1 MLEQEREEVTE
12 KLKKRETDLYKY
24 KFKIKDLQKS
34 KHVLT
39 HRTTEMRA
47 SLEPKEQRIE
57 DLKDQLLNLEK
68 VFEQQMKKMNQLG
81 KELAKRQSK
90 INTLHLDLGQQKE
103 ATAEQEKTIIKFASD
118 VHKIVQTKDEKAYVT
133 GVMKLNQ
140 DYVMSTVAYEEA
152 LGKGKKDPEALEEL
166 DR

>member
-1 MLEQEREEVTE
+1 MEKLRDEAELLMLASKKKKKEVKAKLEEKIKQINMLEQERQEVTE

-68 VFEQQMKKMNQLG
+68 VFE
-81 KELAKRQSK
+81 R
-90 INTLHLDLGQQKE
+90 
-103 ATAEQEKTIIKFASD
+103 
-118 VHKIVQTKDEKAYVT
+118 
-133 GVMKLNQ
+133 
-140 DYVMSTVAYEEA
+140 
-152 LGKGKKDPEALEEL
+152 
-166 DR
+166 

>member
-1 MLEQEREEVTE
+1 MLMQEREEVTD
-12 KLKKRETDLYKY
+12 KLKKRDTDLYKY

-68 VFEQQMKKMNQLG
+68 VFERQMQRMNQLG
-81 KELAKRQSK
+81 EELAKKQSK
-90 INTLHLDLGQQKE
+90 INQLNLDLTGQKE
-103 ATAEQEKTIIKFASD
+103 ATAD
-118 VHKIVQTKDEKAYVT
+118 
-133 GVMKLNQ
+133 
-140 DYVMSTVAYEEA
+140 
-152 LGKGKKDPEALEEL
+152 
-166 DR
+166 

>member
-1 MLEQEREEVTE
+1 MLEKEREEVTE

-57 DLKDQLLNLEK
+57 DLKDQLLALEN
-68 VFEQQMKKMNQLG
+68 VFENQMQRMNQLG
-81 KELAKRQSK
+81 EDLAKTQSK
-90 INTLHLDLGQQKE
+90 INQRHLDM
-103 ATAEQEKTIIKFASD
+103 EK
-118 VHKIVQTKDEKAYVT
+118 
-133 GVMKLNQ
+133 
-140 DYVMSTVAYEEA
+140 
-152 LGKGKKDPEALEEL
+152 
-166 DR
+166 

>member
-1 MLEQEREEVTE
+1 MLKAKLKKKQIKAKLEEKIKQINMLEQEGDEVTE

-57 DLKDQLLNLEK
+57 DLKD
-68 VFEQQMKKMNQLG
+68 
-81 KELAKRQSK
+81 
-90 INTLHLDLGQQKE
+90 
-103 ATAEQEKTIIKFASD
+103 
-118 VHKIVQTKDEKAYVT
+118 
-133 GVMKLNQ
+133 
-140 DYVMSTVAYEEA
+140 
-152 LGKGKKDPEALEEL
+152 
-166 DR
+166 

>member
-1 MLEQEREEVTE
+1 LEKLRDEAELLMLASKKKKKEVKAKLEEKIKQINMLEQERQEVTE

-68 VFEQQMKKMNQLG
+68 VFE
-81 KELAKRQSK
+81 R
-90 INTLHLDLGQQKE
+90 
-103 ATAEQEKTIIKFASD
+103 
-118 VHKIVQTKDEKAYVT
+118 
-133 GVMKLNQ
+133 
-140 DYVMSTVAYEEA
+140 
-152 LGKGKKDPEALEEL
+152 
-166 DR
+166 

>member
-1 MLEQEREEVTE
+1 LLMLASKKKKKEVKAKLEEKIKQINMLEQERQEVTE

-68 VFEQQMKKMNQLG
+68 VFERQMQRMNQLG
-81 KELAKRQSK
+81 EELAKKQSK
-90 INTLHLDLGQQKE
+90 INQGYLDLQKQRE
-103 ATAEQEKTIIKFASD
+103 ATAEQDKTIMKFA
-118 VHKIVQTKDEKAYVT
+118 
-133 GVMKLNQ
+133 
-140 DYVMSTVAYEEA
+140 
-152 LGKGKKDPEALEEL
+152 
-166 DR
+166 